1 MAGRLN
7 QADLQQHG
15 QQVIAEGRKGGVLCC
30 CYPLV
35 LASYVGL
42 PTSHIA
48 MPQVKQAERYKRSET
63 NPSGESILDKLRPSE
78 RRYSILKRDEL

>member
-1 MAGRLN
+1 M
-7 QADLQQHG
+7 
-15 QQVIAEGRKGGVLCC
+15 GGGGFSVVVT
-30 CYPLV
+30 PLY
-35 LASYVGL
+35 LHQ
-42 PTSHIA
+42 SHIA